1 MKKTVSLFVPG
12 RLCLFGEHSDWAGS
26 YMTQNADLVEG
37 QAIVTGINLGIYANA
52 ERSEDF
58 EVTSFDADGNKI
70 SFRCP
75 MHTKELKKQA
85 EEPMLFS
92 YCCGVAAYMR
102 ENYHVG
108 GVKITVTRVNLPMK
122 KGLSSSAA
130 ICCLVAKAF
139 NELYGLHISTRGIMQ
154 VAYRGELLTGS
165 RCGRLD
171 QACAYGETPVLM
183 HFNQSEID
191 VEKLRVGKTFYWVIA
206 DLCAGKDTKKILAY
220 LNKAYPFATDETGI
234 REQEALGRDNH

>member
-58 EVTSFDADGNKI
+58 EVTSLDADGNKI

-92 YCCGVAAYMR
+92 YCCGVAA
-102 ENYHVG
+102 
-108 GVKITVTRVNLPMK
+108 
-122 KGLSSSAA
+122 
-130 ICCLVAKAF
+130 
-139 NELYGLHISTRGIMQ
+139 
-154 VAYRGELLTGS
+154 
-165 RCGRLD
+165 
-171 QACAYGETPVLM
+171 
-183 HFNQSEID
+183 
-191 VEKLRVGKTFYWVIA
+191 
-206 DLCAGKDTKKILAY
+206 
-220 LNKAYPFATDETGI
+220 
-234 REQEALGRDNH
+234 

>member
-58 EVTSFDADGNKI
+58 EVTSLDADGNKI

-85 EEPMLFS
+85 EEQMMFS
-92 YCCGVAAYMR
+92 YCFGLDANMM
-102 ENYHVG
+102 ENYH
-108 GVKITVTRVNLPMK
+108 
-122 KGLSSSAA
+122 
-130 ICCLVAKAF
+130 
-139 NELYGLHISTRGIMQ
+139 
-154 VAYRGELLTGS
+154 
-165 RCGRLD
+165 
-171 QACAYGETPVLM
+171 
-183 HFNQSEID
+183 
-191 VEKLRVGKTFYWVIA
+191 
-206 DLCAGKDTKKILAY
+206 
-220 LNKAYPFATDETGI
+220 
-234 REQEALGRDNH
+234 LG